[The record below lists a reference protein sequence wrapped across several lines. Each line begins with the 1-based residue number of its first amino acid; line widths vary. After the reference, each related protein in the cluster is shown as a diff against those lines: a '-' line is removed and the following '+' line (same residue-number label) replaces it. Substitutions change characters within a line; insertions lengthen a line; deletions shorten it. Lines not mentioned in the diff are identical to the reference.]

1 MASNIAS
8 SAVNSISV
16 RGLMNGGDF
25 FNEKAFMEGSFG
37 SNALAGV
44 AAGMAGNAVTVGMNN
59 WNLGKDAMKVDLFN
73 SGQIGQ
79 MKALNSFVGGLT
91 QSGITYGL
99 TGNATFNVARVLGT
113 GVMEMHVGKDGFGMN
128 FGMSGTDISMGT
140 IATAIQG
147 AQHWR
152 YNSRIESR
160 ADQLDLD
167 IASALRSQ
175 YGFGDIMA
183 RKQLDSILDGTTDVK
198 ERKGETSEAESVTE
212 NGKKV
217 VYLDNYREGMSRE
230 EQLRMGITLQHEA
243 WRDGVVDENNKAET
257 VMAVYAHTKMTERV
271 EEDNRY
277 SDMMKGIVA
286 GDELLTADRKNMA
299 EVDNDIVKFAG
310 YVLEKYDSSGDY
322 WRVTKDKDG
331 NILKIEDDGSN
342 DVTFVDEYG
351 NQTGFEEYTGGSRT
365 EFLGA
370 HLGMSKD
377 EANEMLK
384 KAGYSLN
391 SETGLFEGAN
401 AKKAFDITGNNELAV
416 GSKEKGFLGGVKDA
430 FNSVVDDAKNL
441 YNSAKDKAG
450 SLWSGLKS
458 FLSREEKTE
467 SSAEYQ
473 ALEKKFKEIEGL
485 PYADDYKN
493 QQKLDEKGLITKD
506 STAMNCIGLV
516 SYLLNFRADYS
527 VANFEKYSM
536 FEKLSGISNFNDLQP
551 GDVIRFRAGTNDNHV
566 SIWAGNGKV
575 LESVSSTRK
584 PGVRIDDIWRMT
596 NYYNKVYGK
605 KYEVDYFRYS
615 LSEVE
620 Q

>member
-1 MASNIAS
+1 
-8 SAVNSISV
+8 
-16 RGLMNGGDF
+16 
-25 FNEKAFMEGSFG
+25 
-37 SNALAGV
+37 
-44 AAGMAGNAVTVGMNN
+44 
-59 WNLGKDAMKVDLFN
+59 
-73 SGQIGQ
+73 
-79 MKALNSFVGGLT
+79 
-91 QSGITYGL
+91 
-99 TGNATFNVARVLGT
+99 
-113 GVMEMHVGKDGFGMN
+113 
-128 FGMSGTDISMGT
+128 
-140 IATAIQG
+140 
-147 AQHWR
+147 
-152 YNSRIESR
+152 
-160 ADQLDLD
+160 
-167 IASALRSQ
+167 
-175 YGFGDIMA
+175 
-183 RKQLDSILDGTTDVK
+183 
-198 ERKGETSEAESVTE
+198 
-212 NGKKV
+212 
-217 VYLDNYREGMSRE
+217 
-230 EQLRMGITLQHEA
+230 
-243 WRDGVVDENNKAET
+243 
-257 VMAVYAHTKMTERV
+257 
-271 EEDNRY
+271 
-277 SDMMKGIVA
+277 
-286 GDELLTADRKNMA
+286 
-299 EVDNDIVKFAG
+299 
-310 YVLEKYDSSGDY
+310 
-322 WRVTKDKDG
+322 
-331 NILKIEDDGSN
+331 
-342 DVTFVDEYG
+342 
-351 NQTGFEEYTGGSRT
+351 
-365 EFLGA
+365 
-370 HLGMSKD
+370 
-377 EANEMLK
+377 MLK